1 MSNPSLFIL
10 FLALFKRDTQACH
23 TTKQNTSSQVP
34 FKRHNILSSEAFLG
48 QSECLAPH
56 RVSGIGIERGTHNN
70 AIYGILRNLRHCQ
83 SFLNLLK
90 KLLQIELA
98 AQNMKLHF
106 LASLKNIFFL
116 IEVVWLFSS
125 SFK

>member
-106 LASLKNIFFL
+106 LASLKNIFF
-116 IEVVWLFSS
+116 
-125 SFK
+125 

>member
-106 LASLKNIFFL
+106 LA
-116 IEVVWLFSS
+116 
-125 SFK
+125 